1 MPRRFPIGAIAL
13 RWSLISAF
21 CVACLLLLVT
31 FNRHAP
37 TAQAAP
43 LPSLH
48 VRAIPAF
55 ARKYGLPCS
64 ACHTA
69 WPELNNFGQ
78 VFRDNGYQLG
88 NERDSPI
95 WQNPSYFP
103 ITFRITPNW
112 HRESTNNLAVD
123 SIPGGGPGSTLVAG
137 TVQQNGFDLSGMDL
151 WSAGTLY
158 KNISFV
164 LLPSSDQNASW
175 HFESAF
181 VRFDNIKGSSWFNV
195 KFGKF
200 ELDNLI
206 SE

>member
-1 MPRRFPIGAIAL
+1 MSFAVQKYRGLAKAIGACVLCGLAAL
-13 RWSLISAF
+13 GLYAF
-21 CVACLLLLVT
+21 LGI
-31 FNRHAP
+31 
-37 TAQAAP
+37 TAQP
-43 LPSLH
+43 
-48 VRAIPAF
+48 VNAIPAF

-123 SIPGGGPGSTLVAG
+123 SIPGGGPNSTLVAG
-137 TVQQNGFDLSGMDL
+137 KVQQNGFDL
-151 WSAGTLY
+151 
-158 KNISFV
+158 
-164 LLPSSDQNASW
+164 
-175 HFESAF
+175 
-181 VRFDNIKGSSWFNV
+181 
-195 KFGKF
+195 
-200 ELDNLI
+200 
-206 SE
+206 

>member
-13 RWSLISAF
+13 RWSLIAAF

-137 TVQQNGFDLSGMDL
+137 TVQQNGFDLSGMDFL
-151 WSAGTLY
+151 VGRHALQKY
-158 KNISFV
+158 LVRSF
-164 LLPSSDQNASW
+164 
-175 HFESAF
+175 AF
-181 VRFDNIKGSSWFNV
+181 FGPERFV
-195 KFGKF
+195 A
-200 ELDNLI
+200 L
-206 SE
+206 

>member
-1 MPRRFPIGAIAL
+1 MSKWFANGADRNLSSRARTLFTCAL
-13 RWSLISAF
+13 LILAAVICDCRAVSA
-21 CVACLLLLVT
+21 VPAT
-31 FNRHAP
+31 KAM
-37 TAQAAP
+37 
-43 LPSLH
+43 
-48 VRAIPAF
+48 AIPAF

-137 TVQQNGFDLSGMDL
+137 TVQQNGFDLS
-151 WSAGTLY
+151 
-158 KNISFV
+158 
-164 LLPSSDQNASW
+164 
-175 HFESAF
+175 
-181 VRFDNIKGSSWFNV
+181 
-195 KFGKF
+195 
-200 ELDNLI
+200 
-206 SE
+206 

>member
-13 RWSLISAF
+13 RWSLIAAF
-21 CVACLLLLVT
+21 CVSCLLLLVT

-88 NERDSPI
+88 NDRDAPLT
-95 WQNPSYFP
+95 QVPSYWP
-103 ITFRITPNW
+103 ITFRITPQW
-112 HRESTNNLAVD
+112 HRESNERVAVD
-123 SIPGGGPGSTLVAG
+123 NIPGDAASGQTEQRVSTS
-137 TVQQNGFDLSGMDL
+137 GFDTSGVDI
-151 WSAGTLY
+151 WAAGTLL

-164 LLPSSDQNASW
+164 VLPSSDSSGNF
-175 HFESAF
+175 HFESAW
-181 VRFDNIKGSSWFNV
+181 VRFDN
-195 KFGKF
+195 
-200 ELDNLI
+200 LA
-206 SE
+206 

>member
-13 RWSLISAF
+13 RWSLIAAF
-21 CVACLLLLVT
+21 CVSCLLLLVT

-69 WPELNNFGQ
+69 WPELNHFGQ

-112 HRESTNNLAVD
+112 HRESTSDQPVD
-123 SIPGGGPGSTLVAG
+123 SIPGGGTGSTLVSPNVTQA
-137 TVQQNGFDLSGMDL
+137 GFDLSGMDL
-151 WSAGTLY
+151 WSAGTPS
-158 KNISFV
+158 KNISFL
-164 LLPSSDQNASW
+164 LLPSSDPTA
-175 HFESAF
+175 
-181 VRFDNIKGSSWFNV
+181 V
-195 KFGKF
+195 
-200 ELDNLI
+200 
-206 SE
+206 